1 MIFFKGENITAG
13 YGGADIIKNCNI
25 QVEEGEIVV
34 LIGPN
39 GAGKTTLFNVIAGN
53 LQSDSGEIILNDE

>member
-25 QVEEGEIVV
+25 QVEEGEIVKDLV
-34 LIGPN
+34 SSKFSS
-39 GAGKTTLFNVIAGN
+39 A
-53 LQSDSGEIILNDE
+53 

>member
-1 MIFFKGENITAG
+1 MLPAGFDRISKIIKFFKGKNMTAG

-34 LIGPN
+34 VIGPN
-39 GAGKTTLFNVIAGN
+39 GAG
-53 LQSDSGEIILNDE
+53 